1 MAYTEER
8 TQMSLLR
15 RERQLRP
22 DLMLVIP
29 YLLLSALGLVMIYT
43 ASAPRLEEAGV
54 SPTRELE
61 QQAAFVL
68 VGFAAFAIV
77 SVINLSVVRP
87 WVPALYLGSVI
98 TLILV
103 LSPLGSAV
111 KGAQRWIQLGPIRF
125 QPSEIAK
132 LAVILGLAM
141 LLSAAARPMKWDRV
155 ARAVLIVALPALL
168 IFLQPDLGTML
179 TFGFIAAVMIFVAGA
194 TWRQMAALIVAGVIA
209 TVTVFQAGVIKT
221 YQITRLTA
229 FLDETSDVLN
239 TQYNQFQSQIAI
251 GTGGL
256 FGKGLFNGTQTNLR
270 FVPEQSSD
278 FIFTAVGE
286 QLGFAGSLFV
296 LVMFGLV
303 IWRAAGRCRQCEGPF
318 RATGRSRC
326 RRTCWISRLRQH
338 WHDHPGDAGHR
349 IAAAVHVVRRNR
361 LCRDERGARDSA
373 FGVDAPL
380 AARGGADLRRFVA
393 DIAPLAERRCVVYSH
408 HPCTD
413 ATSRA
418 GLRSSRVR
426 CSPARVR
433 S

>member
-29 YLLLSALGLVMIYT
+29 YLLLSAMGLVMIYT

-77 SVINLSVVRP
+77 SVISLSVVRP
-87 WVPALYLGSVI
+87 WVPALYLGSVV
-98 TLILV
+98 TLVLV

-141 LLSAAARPMKWDRV
+141 LLSAAARPMRWDRV
-155 ARAVLIVALPALL
+155 ARAVLIVVVPAVL

-179 TFGFIAAVMIFVAGA
+179 TFGFIAGVMIFIAGA
-194 TWRQMAALIVAGVIA
+194 TWRQMAALLVAGLVT
-209 TVTVFQAGVIKT
+209 TVAVFQAGVIKT

-296 LVMFGLV
+296 LVMFGLI
-303 IWRAAGRCRQCEGPF
+303 IWRVLVAAANARDRFGQLAAAGVAALVAFHVFVNIGMTIRVMPVTGLPLPF
-318 RATGRSRC
+318 MSSGGTVFVVMSVALGMAHSVWMRRSPLVGE
-326 RRTCWISRLRQH
+326 RTS
-338 WHDHPGDAGHR
+338 GD
-349 IAAAVHVVRRNR
+349 
-361 LCRDERGARDSA
+361 S
-373 FGVDAPL
+373 
-380 AARGGADLRRFVA
+380 
-393 DIAPLAERRCVVYSH
+393 
-408 HPCTD
+408 
-413 ATSRA
+413 
-418 GLRSSRVR
+418 
-426 CSPARVR
+426 
-433 S
+433 

>member
-22 DLMLVIP
+22 DLLLVIP

-87 WVPALYLGSVI
+87 WVPALYVGSVV

-132 LAVILGLAM
+132 LAVILALAM

-155 ARAVLIVALPALL
+155 ARAVLIVAVPAVL
-168 IFLQPDLGTML
+168 IFLQPDL
-179 TFGFIAAVMIFVAGA
+179 
-194 TWRQMAALIVAGVIA
+194 
-209 TVTVFQAGVIKT
+209 
-221 YQITRLTA
+221 
-229 FLDETSDVLN
+229 
-239 TQYNQFQSQIAI
+239 
-251 GTGGL
+251 
-256 FGKGLFNGTQTNLR
+256 
-270 FVPEQSSD
+270 
-278 FIFTAVGE
+278 
-286 QLGFAGSLFV
+286 
-296 LVMFGLV
+296 
-303 IWRAAGRCRQCEGPF
+303 
-318 RATGRSRC
+318 
-326 RRTCWISRLRQH
+326 
-338 WHDHPGDAGHR
+338 
-349 IAAAVHVVRRNR
+349 
-361 LCRDERGARDSA
+361 
-373 FGVDAPL
+373 
-380 AARGGADLRRFVA
+380 
-393 DIAPLAERRCVVYSH
+393 
-408 HPCTD
+408 
-413 ATSRA
+413 
-418 GLRSSRVR
+418 
-426 CSPARVR
+426 
-433 S
+433 

>member
-1 MAYTEER
+1 MTYTEER

-29 YLLLSALGLVMIYT
+29 YLLLTALGLVMIYT

-68 VGFAAFAIV
+68 IGFASFAIV

-87 WVPALYLGSVI
+87 WVPALYLGSVV

-111 KGAQRWIQLGPIRF
+111 KGAQRWIQLGPVRF

-141 LLSAAARPMKWDRV
+141 LLSAAVRPMKWDRV
-155 ARAVLIVALPALL
+155 ARAVMIVVVPAVL

-179 TFGFIAAVMIFVAGA
+179 TFGFIAGVMIFVAGA
-194 TWRQMAALIVAGVIA
+194 TWRQMAALIVAGLVT
-209 TVTVFQAGVIKT
+209 TVAVFQAGVIKT

-286 QLGFAGSLFV
+286 QLGFVGSLFV
-296 LVMFGLV
+296 LVMFGLI
-303 IWRAAGRCRQCEGPF
+303 IWRILVAAANARDRFGQLA
-318 RATGRSRC
+318 ATGVAALVAFHVFVNIGMTIRVMPVTGLPLPFMSSGGTVFVVMSVALGMAHSVWMRRS
-326 RRTCWISRLRQH
+326 
-338 WHDHPGDAGHR
+338 
-349 IAAAVHVVRRNR
+349 
-361 LCRDERGARDSA
+361 
-373 FGVDAPL
+373 PL
-380 AARGGADLRRFVA
+380 VG
-393 DIAPLAERRCVVYSH
+393 E
-408 HPCTD
+408 
-413 ATSRA
+413 
-418 GLRSSRVR
+418 RSS
-426 CSPARVR
+426 SD

>member
-29 YLLLSALGLVMIYT
+29 YLLLTALGLVMIYT

-87 WVPALYLGSVI
+87 WVPALYLGSVV

-155 ARAVLIVALPALL
+155 ARAVLIVVVPAVL

-179 TFGFIAAVMIFVAGA
+179 TFGFIAGVMVFVAGA
-194 TWRQMAALIVAGVIA
+194 TWRQMAALIVAGLVT
-209 TVTVFQAGVIKT
+209 TVAVFQAGVIKT

-296 LVMFGLV
+296 LVTFGLI
-303 IWRAAGRCRQCEGPF
+303 IWRVLVAAANARDRFGQLA
-318 RATGRSRC
+318 ATGVAALVAFHVFVNVGMTIRVMPVTGLPLPFMSSGGTVFVVMSVALGMAHSVWMRRSPLVGE
-326 RRTCWISRLRQH
+326 RTS
-338 WHDHPGDAGHR
+338 GD
-349 IAAAVHVVRRNR
+349 
-361 LCRDERGARDSA
+361 S
-373 FGVDAPL
+373 
-380 AARGGADLRRFVA
+380 
-393 DIAPLAERRCVVYSH
+393 
-408 HPCTD
+408 
-413 ATSRA
+413 
-418 GLRSSRVR
+418 
-426 CSPARVR
+426 
-433 S
+433 

>member
-1 MAYTEER
+1 MTYTEER

-29 YLLLSALGLVMIYT
+29 YLLLTALGLVMIYT

-68 VGFAAFAIV
+68 IGFASFAIV

-87 WVPALYLGSVI
+87 WVPALYLGSVV

-111 KGAQRWIQLGPIRF
+111 KGAQRWIQLGPVRF

-155 ARAVLIVALPALL
+155 ARAVMIVVVPAVL

-179 TFGFIAAVMIFVAGA
+179 TFGFIAGVMIFVAGA
-194 TWRQMAALIVAGVIA
+194 TWRQMAALIVAGLVT
-209 TVTVFQAGVIKT
+209 TVAVFQAGVIKT

-256 FGKGLFNGTQTNLR
+256 FGTGLFNGTQTNLR

-286 QLGFAGSLFV
+286 QLGFVGSLFV
-296 LVMFGLV
+296 LVMFGLI
-303 IWRAAGRCRQCEGPF
+303 IWRILVAAANARDRFGQLA
-318 RATGRSRC
+318 ATGVAALVAFHVFVNIGMTIRVMPVTGLPLPFMSSGGTVFVVMSVALGMAHSVWMRRSP
-326 RRTCWISRLRQH
+326 LV
-338 WHDHPGDAGHR
+338 G
-349 IAAAVHVVRRNR
+349 
-361 LCRDERGARDSA
+361 ERSGSDS
-373 FGVDAPL
+373 
-380 AARGGADLRRFVA
+380 
-393 DIAPLAERRCVVYSH
+393 
-408 HPCTD
+408 
-413 ATSRA
+413 
-418 GLRSSRVR
+418 
-426 CSPARVR
+426 
-433 S
+433 